1 MDVHIPAAVTVR
13 MIATLHMY
21 RRDRG
26 LPVRVAVEVPETGV
40 PAAQLARELDLPL
53 QLIEGLFLNGRLV
66 GLGAPIHPGD
76 RVAFVPHGT
85 PASHPAFFGRA
96 GIERYAIA

>member
-13 MIATLHMY
+13 MIASLHTY

-26 LPVRVAVEVPETGV
+26 LPVRVALTVPETGV
-40 PAAQLARELDLPL
+40 SAAGLARKLGLPL
-53 QLIEGLFLNGRLV
+53 ELIEGLFLNGRLV
-66 GLGAPIHPGD
+66 GLGASVHPGD

-96 GIERYAIA
+96 GIEHYAIA